1 MAEKKINPFVKLGL
15 ELGPV
20 ILFFV
25 MFGRLK
31 DQTFTIAGGSYSGF
45 IVTTA
50 AVVAL
55 LIVTTGILWALTG
68 GEMCVCD
75 LAGLLEASES
85 AVSHQLRLL
94 RQLAL
99 VQNRR
104 QGQVLYY
111 RLADDHIQTLVR
123 TALEHIRE

>member
-1 MAEKKINPFVKLGL
+1 MTATDDQDRRQVRCIHPDRIAQAQCGRPAEQGNRDPGQPVQGHGRAEPAAYPLGA
-15 ELGPV
+15 
-20 ILFFV
+20 
-25 MFGRLK
+25 GR
-31 DQTFTIAGGSYSGF
+31 
-45 IVTTA
+45 
-50 AVVAL
+50 
-55 LIVTTGILWALTG
+55 